1 MSIRLLNNAIPSCTN
16 VNPSYVNVNPSY
28 VNVNP
33 SYVNVNP
40 SSNKVIHNN
49 VNQPSF
55 NVNPSCD
62 KVNPSLNNV
71 NPSSVVLFRF
81 SRRAWIWHQIIHRGG
96 SGRISTAVD
105 FGEYCPSGLAIAPSE
120 VMKTDRTDDGVCVQ
134 ISVLKIVKG
143 KIIPTNFNRDEWT
156 VVEFHTTTNDGCCWL
171 SSTTTR
177 RRRMEE
183 GRRGTEDVDA
193 TTK

>member
-33 SYVNVNP
+33 S
-40 SSNKVIHNN
+40 SNKVIHNN
-49 VNQPSF
+49 INQAFPF

-105 FGEYCPSGLAIAPSE
+105 FGVLSIGPR
-120 VMKTDRTDDGVCVQ
+120 DRAVGGDE
-134 ISVLKIVKG
+134 
-143 KIIPTNFNRDEWT
+143 NRSD
-156 VVEFHTTTNDGCCWL
+156 
-171 SSTTTR
+171 R
-177 RRRMEE
+177 
-183 GRRGTEDVDA
+183 
-193 TTK
+193 